1 MTAYSAAGAA
11 QFLAVAAAAFAGMEA
26 VAWASHRYLMHG
38 PLWFLHRSHHLP
50 GRPGTRKSRFEANDW
65 FGVAFSLPAMALI
78 AWGAAG
84 RPLLAAA
91 GLGMTAYG
99 VGYLVLHDALVHG
112 RFGRLPPPRHPYL
125 RRLVKAHRLHHAR
138 TAKHGC
144 RSFGFLLAPPRRAR
158 PLLRPHPV
166 WRS

>member
-1 MTAYSAAGAA
+1 MTFAAGDIAATAAGAA
-11 QFLAVAAAAFAGMEA
+11 LFLAVAGAAFAGMEA
-26 VAWASHRYLMHG
+26 VAWASHRFLMHG

-50 GRPGTRKSRFEANDW
+50 RGPLSGRGRLEANDW

-78 AWGAAG
+78 AWGVAG

-99 VGYLVLHDALVHG
+99 AGYILLHDALVHG

-125 RRLVKAHRLHHAR
+125 RRLVQAHRLHHAR
-138 TAKHGC
+138 QSKHGC
-144 RSFGFLLAPPRRAR
+144 RAFGFLLAPPRR
-158 PLLRPHPV
+158 PV
-166 WRS
+166 KAPG